1 MIDEYEAEMNGK
13 LRRDEC
19 KDDKEINMKT
29 VRDKWL
35 TMNGRMRRDERD
47 DEMDELEDEGDEW
60 GIRVD

>member
-29 VRDKWL
+29 VRDK
-35 TMNGRMRRDERD
+35 
-47 DEMDELEDEGDEW
+47 
-60 GIRVD
+60 